1 MISPVQAM
9 RTACL
14 ALVLAALAAC
24 GQGGALYLPD
34 QQAAKDDAAKKE
46 QRKPLPS
53 ATPGA
58 APGN

>member
-1 MISPVQAM
+1 M